1 MLRWLRYSLSLIDTV
16 KITPEK
22 AVCLTEGIKTA
33 KEFLFF
39 FVRISCLSVLI
50 SEMEIHQ
57 G

>member
-39 FVRISCLSVLI
+39 FVRISCPSVLI